1 MEMDILREME
11 EDLSIEMEIEMNILD
26 EMDRNEPPPPG
37 YIRLLLGPS
46 SAKLR
51 RMGRDRERRWRCRSF
66 ARPCWLLAAPGMSA
80 GMSADIRGFGVP
92 EHEHDYGE
100 RNHKSC
106 STKPLPRAGTMANN
120 ANNAPTTTVSA
131 RHEVPDRVAT
141 PVIGK
146 KKATG

>member
-1 MEMDILREME
+1 
-11 EDLSIEMEIEMNILD
+11 
-26 EMDRNEPPPPG
+26 MDRNEPPPPG

-46 SAKLR
+46 SANLR
-51 RMGRDRERRWRCRSF
+51 RMGRDRERRWRSRSF
-66 ARPCWLLAAPGMSA
+66 ARPRWLLAAPGMSA

-120 ANNAPTTTVSA
+120 ANNAPTTTVST
-131 RHEVPDRVAT
+131 RHEVPDWVAT

-146 KKATG
+146 KKAAG

>member
-1 MEMDILREME
+1 
-11 EDLSIEMEIEMNILD
+11 
-26 EMDRNEPPPPG
+26 
-37 YIRLLLGPS
+37 
-46 SAKLR
+46 
-51 RMGRDRERRWRCRSF
+51 
-66 ARPCWLLAAPGMSA
+66 MSA

-146 KKATG
+146 KKAAG